1 MANHTLPK
9 SSSLDNFRNFS
20 NCYEELQTKLSEIQT
35 LINVWIE
42 SDFLEYMS
50 ANTRCLYLYSIDDIV
65 SLAIENCEELKNL
78 R

>member
-1 MANHTLPK
+1 MGNYTVPK
-9 SSSLDNFRNFS
+9 SLSKDNFRNFS

-42 SDFLEYMS
+42 SDFLEYMP

-65 SLAIENCEELKNL
+65 SLAIQNCKELKHL